1 MEEEKITFVE
11 HLEELRARIIKSV
24 ILIIVVSGVMY
35 TLADKIL
42 SYLVKPVGVSL
53 VFISPTEAFVT
64 NIKIAL
70 FGGLFLSSPFILF
83 QIWQFISQGLRK
95 SERKYV
101 LIFGPVSFIFFI
113 LGIGFGYFVII
124 PIGLKFLL
132 GFATDFLVP
141 MITISKYISF
151 IGTMTFAFGVVFQL
165 PLAMLF
171 LAKIGIVT
179 PTFLS
184 QKRKHAIVIIFII
197 GALLTPPDVITQCLM
212 AGPLI
217 LLYELGILF
226 SKFAKR

>member
-1 MEEEKITFVE
+1 MEDKKITFVE
-11 HLEELRARIIKSV
+11 HLEELRSRIIKSV
-24 ILIIVVSGVMY
+24 IFIIVVSGVVY
-35 TLADKIL
+35 TLAGKIL
-42 SYLVKPVGVSL
+42 SYLVKPVGGTL
-53 VFISPTEAFVT
+53 VFIGPAEAFVT

-70 FGGLFLSSPFILF
+70 FGGLFLSSPFILC
-83 QIWQFISQGLRK
+83 QIWQFISQALRK

-113 LGIGFGYFVII
+113 LGIGFGYFVIV

-179 PTFLS
+179 PAFLS
-184 QKRKHAIVIIFII
+184 QKRRHAIVIIFIV

-226 SKFAKR
+226 SKLARK